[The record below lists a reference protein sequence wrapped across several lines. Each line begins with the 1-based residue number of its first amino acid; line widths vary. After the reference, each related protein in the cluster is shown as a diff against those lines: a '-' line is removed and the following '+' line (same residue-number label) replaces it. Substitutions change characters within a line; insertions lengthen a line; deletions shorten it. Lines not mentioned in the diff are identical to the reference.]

1 MIDTERVF
9 QYRALRF
16 ARNDQ
21 TPLHGFGQN
30 DYAAVAMVETR
41 DITGLIEELKA
52 VRRSTNLLFG
62 SLTDED
68 LLRTGTAGGTLIS
81 VIAIGFIMIDHQDKH
96 LKTLRKKYIPL
107 GA

>member
-1 MIDTERVF
+1 MSDAQRLF

-62 SLTDED
+62 SLPDED
-68 LLRTGTAGGTLIS
+68 LLRPGTAGGTIIS
-81 VIAIGFIMIDHQDKH
+81 VLAIGFLFIGHQAH
-96 LKTLRKKYIPL
+96 QLRILTEKQIPL
-107 GA
+107 SS